1 MSKTLEISLIEPF
14 FTGSHKNWAQGLR
27 ANSRHNIKILSLPGA
42 NWRWR
47 MRGGSISL
55 AQAYLVEKQQPDLL
69 LASDMLDFSTFLGL
83 TREKTHHL
91 PSAIYFHENQLEY
104 PSQAH
109 HETKP
114 GHTSQYELLNFTSA
128 LAADAVFFNSDFNR
142 LSFLNALPKFL
153 QGYPDYQGLDRVA
166 EIAEKSSTLHLGL
179 SLAALDAHRP
189 ATRKDLP
196 RPLILWNHRWE
207 YDKNPT
213 GFFHALGILADEGL
227 NFSVAVL
234 GENLRDD
241 PKEFNAAQTK
251 LGDRILQFGYT
262 ETREEYSRW
271 LWEADLLPVT
281 SRHDFFG
288 ASVAEAIYCNTKPFL
303 PRRLAYPE
311 LLPELLPENADSLF
325 YDGFDEL
332 VNQLRDEITAFPKEE
347 RSQEQETPWRRQI
360 SRFDWREQIEIYDSA
375 FEKLVRG

>member
-1 MSKTLEISLIEPF
+1 MSESLEITLIEPF
-14 FTGSHKNWAQGLR
+14 FTGSHKTWAHGLR
-27 ANSRHNIKILSLPGA
+27 AKSRHNIKILSLPGI

-47 MRGGSISL
+47 MRGGSITL
-55 AQAYLVEKQQPDLL
+55 AQAYLAEKQQPDLL
-69 LASDMLDFSTFLGL
+69 LASDMLDLATFLGL
-83 TREKTHHL
+83 TREKTHDL
-91 PSAIYFHENQLEY
+91 PSAIYFHENQLVY

-142 LSFLNALPKFL
+142 LSFLEALPQFL
-153 QGYPDYQGLDRVA
+153 QGYPDYQGLDRVS

-179 SLAALDAHRP
+179 DLSAMDAQRP
-189 ATRKDLP
+189 TTPKPLT

-213 GFFHALGILADEGL
+213 SFFHALGILADEGL
-227 NFSVAVL
+227 DFSVAVL

-241 PKEFNAAQTK
+241 PKEFNAAQAK
-251 LGDRILQFGYT
+251 LGERILQFGYT
-262 ETREEYSRW
+262 ETAEEYARW

-288 ASVAEAIYCNTKPFL
+288 ASVAEAVYCNTKPLL
-303 PRRLAYPE
+303 PRRMAYPE
-311 LLPELLPENADSLF
+311 LLPDDAEDLF
-325 YDGFDEL
+325 YESFEDL
-332 VNQLRDEITAFPKEE
+332 VERLRAEIKAFPLAAETK
-347 RSQEQETPWRRQI
+347 QQETPWRKQVR
-360 SRFDWREQIEIYDSA
+360 RFDWREQIDIYDTA
-375 FEKLVRG
+375 FEQLVGA

>member
-1 MSKTLEISLIEPF
+1 MSEALEITLIEPF
-14 FTGSHKNWAQGLR
+14 LTGSHEVWAKGLCEH
-27 ANSRHNIKILSLPGA
+27 SRHNIKVLALPGR

-47 MRGGSISL
+47 MRGGAITL
-55 AQAYLVEKQQPDLL
+55 AQNFLAEKHQPDLL
-69 LASDMLDFSTFLGL
+69 LATDMLDFPTFLGL
-83 TREKTHHL
+83 TREQTHSL

-109 HETKP
+109 HESKP

-142 LSFLNALPKFL
+142 LSFLEALPKFL
-153 QGYPDYQGLDRVA
+153 QGYPDYQGLDRVS

-179 SLAALDAHRP
+179 DLSSMDPQRP
-189 ATRKDLP
+189 ASPKPIT

-213 GFFHALGILADEGL
+213 AFFCAVRTLADEGL
-227 NFSVAVL
+227 PFSLAIL

-241 PKEFNAAQTK
+241 PKEFLSAKRN
-251 LGDRILQFGYT
+251 LGERILQFGYT
-262 ETREEYSRW
+262 ETAEEYARW

-288 ASVAEAIYCNTKPFL
+288 ASVAEAIYCNTKPLL

-311 LLPELLPENADSLF
+311 LLPGDSEALF
-325 YDGFDEL
+325 YDDYDEL
-332 VNQLRDEITAFPKEE
+332 VERLRTEIQSFSEVVE
-347 RSQEQETPWRRQI
+347 SQEQETPWRKQI
-360 SRFDWREQIEIYDSA
+360 SRFDWREQIEIYDTA
-375 FEKLVRG
+375 FEKLVGA